1 PVSDWGLGGIAALGA
16 FHGLNPAMGWL
27 FAVAIGMQRSSRKA
41 VALALVPIAL
51 GHAASVGLTVLLV
64 EELRVIASDTVIRA
78 ASAGLLV
85 AVAAWKLFRGG
96 HLRWV
101 GFDISMPEL
110 GLWSFLMSSAHG
122 AGLMLVP
129 LLMGTH
135 LRDTAF
141 LPAGVQTPLVAIAVH
156 TLAMIAVAGGAAAL
170 IYEVVGVGVLRRGWV
185 NFDRVWVFSLLVG
198 ATVTLISV

>member
-1 PVSDWGLGGIAALGA
+1 VSDWGLGGIAALGA

-27 FAVAIGMQRSSRKA
+27 FAVAIGMQRASRKA
-41 VALALVPIAL
+41 VALALLPIAL
-51 GHAASVGLTVLLV
+51 GHAASIGLTVLLV

-78 ASAGLLV
+78 SSAALLV

-101 GFDISMPEL
+101 GLNLSLPEL

-122 AGLMLVP
+122 AGLMLIP
-129 LLMGTH
+129 LLMGTQ

-141 LPAGVQTPLVAIAVH
+141 LPADVQTPLVAIAVH
-156 TLAMIAVAGGAAAL
+156 TLAMIAVAGSMAAL
-170 IYEVVGVGVLRRGWV
+170 IYEVVGVGVLRRGWI
-185 NFDRVWVFSLLVG
+185 NFDRVWIFSLLVG
-198 ATVTLISV
+198 ATITLISG

>member
-1 PVSDWGLGGIAALGA
+1 VSDWGLGGIAALGA

-27 FAVAIGMQRSSRKA
+27 FAVAIGMQRASRKA

-51 GHAASVGLTVLLV
+51 GHAASVGLTVVLV
-64 EELRVIASDTVIRA
+64 EELRVVASDTVIRA
-78 ASAGLLV
+78 SSAGLLV
-85 AVAAWKLFRGG
+85 AVAGWKVFRGG

-101 GFDISMPEL
+101 GFNISMPEL

-122 AGLMLVP
+122 AGLMLIP

-156 TLAMIAVAGGAAAL
+156 TLAMIAVAGAVAAL

>member
-1 PVSDWGLGGIAALGA
+1 MSDWGLGGIAALGA

-27 FAVAIGMQRSSRKA
+27 FGVAIGMQHASRKA
-41 VALALVPIAL
+41 VALALVPIAI

-64 EELRVIASDTVIRA
+64 EELRVVASDTVIRA
-78 ASAGLLV
+78 SSATLLV

-101 GFDISMPEL
+101 GFNISIPEL
-110 GLWSFLMSSAHG
+110 GLRSFLMSSAHG
-122 AGLMLVP
+122 AGLMLIP

-156 TLAMIAVAGGAAAL
+156 TLAMIAVAGGVAAL

-198 ATVTLISV
+198 AAVTLISV